1 VNLENAESP
10 PSDSAGFAI
19 LEFAGSAADGALP
32 MHIHRRVRIDA
43 SPPAVWRCLTETS
56 LLKQWVSNLLEET
69 PEGPQQSGIGA
80 VSNIQM
86 REGSRVVTYRS
97 IVTEWE
103 PKQKLAIRLS
113 GGSLGEGME
122 MDVIYELNQEDLT
135 GVVLDYD
142 ATVPLK
148 GFFFKLLA
156 PIIWLGM
163 AGSSKQDLAKLKA
176 LAPTVSA

>member
-1 VNLENAESP
+1 
-10 PSDSAGFAI
+10 
-19 LEFAGSAADGALP
+19 
-32 MHIHRRVRIDA
+32 
-43 SPPAVWRCLTETS
+43 
-56 LLKQWVSNLLEET
+56 
-69 PEGPQQSGIGA
+69 
-80 VSNIQM
+80 M